1 MITLISSQKS
11 PTPNIFGPSVI
22 YKYNTFSIIHQT
34 LYLSVFF
41 IVLGIR
47 SDSDMYSYS
56 FSWKVWKSAKIIASG
71 EEIKKYLTTAVEE
84 EGNFSTALYIITI

>member
-22 YKYNTFSIIHQT
+22 YKYNTFSIIHQN
-34 LYLSVFF
+34 LSVFF

-71 EEIKKYLTTAVEE
+71 EEIKNYLSTAVEE
-84 EGNFSTALYIITI
+84 EGNFSTAL